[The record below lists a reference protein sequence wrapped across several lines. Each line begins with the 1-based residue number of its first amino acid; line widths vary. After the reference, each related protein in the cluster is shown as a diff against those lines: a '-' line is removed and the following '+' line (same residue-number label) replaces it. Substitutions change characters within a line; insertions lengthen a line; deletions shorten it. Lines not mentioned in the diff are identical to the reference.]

1 MKSTEII
8 SDLKR
13 IDLKQVLD
21 MTIDLTEKD
30 RECISALLKG
40 GLDVP
45 FDVPVDRHSL
55 YLFCLGYMACKGNMQ
70 QTEDNAKTV
79 KILEDEELRKSR
91 TIVTKYNTFFGEMT
105 CVKECKL

>member
-1 MKSTEII
+1 MENTEII
-8 SDLKR
+8 LDLKR

-21 MTIDLTEKD
+21 MAIDLTEKD

-45 FDVPVDRHSL
+45 FDVTVNRPSL
-55 YLFCLGYMACKGNMQ
+55 YLFCLGYMACKGNVQ

-79 KILEDEELRKSR
+79 KILENEELRKSR
-91 TIVTKYNTFFGEMT
+91 TIVTKYNTYLGEMV